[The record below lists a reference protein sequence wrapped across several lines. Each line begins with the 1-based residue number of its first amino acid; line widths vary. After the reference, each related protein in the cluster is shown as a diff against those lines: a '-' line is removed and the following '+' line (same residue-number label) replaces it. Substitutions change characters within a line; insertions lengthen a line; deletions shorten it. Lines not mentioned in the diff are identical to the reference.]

1 MLLKWKIWLAGSDHV
16 ILWNAYHQLMRQR
29 YTWHAKGDGE
39 ICECLTS
46 LQAENC
52 LYLFSYKRNTELCW
66 LTPTSNVIRLIFFF
80 KIFLMWTIFKVFF
93 DIVVTLLL
101 FFVLV
106 FWPWGM
112 WDTSSP
118 DQGLNPHPCIGRKV
132 PATGGAAKSLDPLGL
147 DPGIYLWNG
156 KAFRIPCIT

>member
-16 ILWNAYHQLMRQR
+16 ILWNAYHQLMRHR

-66 LTPTSNVIRLIFFF
+66 LTPTSNVIRLLFFL

-101 FFVLV
+101 FFVLG
-106 FWPWGM
+106 PWGM
-112 WDTSSP
+112 WDTSPLTRDWTLTPALEGKSQPLVDQRSP
-118 DQGLNPHPCIGRKV
+118 WNTFTGLSDLAIHQAGCF
-132 PATGGAAKSLDPLGL
+132 L
-147 DPGIYLWNG
+147 
-156 KAFRIPCIT
+156 